1 MSASLH
7 KTGALLLCLT
17 AAAAMWP
24 VSVLA
29 LTRVDF
35 AAAGACDGTTSTLDY
50 RMLFAVDGGM
60 PQMASGP
67 LLAVAGKSK
76 GLPMVAAGEGR
87 DVAAKVRPVA
97 DRSGGEG
104 GGEQWMRSAEDAT
117 AVPGIW
123 ALLAAGFL
131 GICALARPRIFE
143 S

>member
-1 MSASLH
+1 MPASLH
-7 KTGALLLCLT
+7 RTGALLLCLT

-35 AAAGACDGTTSTLDY
+35 AAAGACDGTSTLDY
-50 RMLFAVDGGM
+50 RMLFAVDRGM

-76 GLPMVAAGEGR
+76 GLPMVADGEGK

-97 DRSGGEG
+97 DRSGGER